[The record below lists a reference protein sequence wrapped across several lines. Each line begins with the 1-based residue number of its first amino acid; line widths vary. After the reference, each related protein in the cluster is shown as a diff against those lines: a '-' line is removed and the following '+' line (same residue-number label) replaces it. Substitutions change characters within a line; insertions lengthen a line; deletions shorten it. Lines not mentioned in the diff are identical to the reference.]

1 MKRNFISTLCLMGAL
16 LLSAGCSDEGRE
28 LSYMPTIELSGS
40 NIVFPAL
47 GGTQEFAVKASKAVK
62 ATVDADWCR
71 VTAVKDAR
79 VILEADI
86 NRGVESRMAKVI
98 ITDGE
103 SEIYATVMQSGFY
116 LTFDDTALDIAMP
129 KAGATVTREFISPLE
144 VNVAVPDYAK
154 DWLKVTYNNGEL
166 SFTGTANETSP
177 RWAKVTVSSGEQRVE
192 YVIKQYELA
201 DFMGN
206 LTMKLKMNWMEK
218 DLEPT
223 LTSSIT
229 QQEDGT
235 YIVDFS
241 SIASLI
247 NMEFPLPAHA
257 SYDAAKG
264 VFRINV
270 KQYIGLAPE
279 GFASQNVHIGLGMV
293 SEGKFLYDEANGAAV
308 NLVPTPKEDGS
319 VALVMQD
326 AGTYSSPIEGMAF
339 LFSTSKWFF
348 DFTISKQAT
357 ITISSL
363 ELFPTASSPKED

>member
-71 VTAVKDAR
+71 VTGVKDAR

-166 SFTGTANETSP
+166 SFTSTANETSP

-264 VFRINV
+264 VFKIDV

>member
-1 MKRNFISTLCLMGAL
+1 MKRNFISTLCLMGVL

-103 SEIYATVMQSGFY
+103 SEIYATVTQSGFY

-129 KAGATVTREFISPLE
+129 KAGATVTREFVSPLE

-166 SFTGTANETSP
+166 SFTSTANEASP
-177 RWAKVTVSSGEQRVE
+177 RWAKVTVSSGEQKVE
-192 YVIKQYELA
+192 YVITQYELA
-201 DFMGN
+201 DFMGD

-247 NMEFPLPAHA
+247 DMEFPLPAHA

-264 VFRINV
+264 VFKIDV

-279 GFASQNVHIGLGMV
+279 GFASRDVYIGLGMV

-363 ELFPTASSPKED
+363 ELLPTASSPEEN

>member
-71 VTAVKDAR
+71 ITGVKDAR

-129 KAGATVTREFISPLE
+129 KAGATVTREFVSPLE

-166 SFTGTANETSP
+166 SFTSTANEASP
-177 RWAKVTVSSGEQRVE
+177 RWAKVTVSSGEQKVE

-201 DFMGN
+201 DFMGD

-247 NMEFPLPAHA
+247 DMEFPLPAHA

-264 VFRINV
+264 VFKIDV

-279 GFASQNVHIGLGMV
+279 GFASRDVYIGLGMV
-293 SEGKFLYDEANGAAV
+293 SERKFLYDEANGAAV

-319 VALVMQD
+319 VVLVMQD

-363 ELFPTASSPKED
+363 ELLPTASSPEEN

>member
-71 VTAVKDAR
+71 ITGVKDAR

-166 SFTGTANETSP
+166 SFTSTANETSP

-279 GFASQNVHIGLGMV
+279 GFASRDVYIGLGMV

>member
-71 VTAVKDAR
+71 ITGVKDAR

-129 KAGATVTREFISPLE
+129 KAGATVTREFVSPLE

-166 SFTGTANETSP
+166 SFTSTANEASP
-177 RWAKVTVSSGEQRVE
+177 RWAKVTVSSGEQKVE
-192 YVIKQYELA
+192 YVITQYELA
-201 DFMGN
+201 DFMGD

-223 LTSSIT
+223 LASSIT
-229 QQEDGT
+229 QQEDGI

-247 NMEFPLPAHA
+247 DMEFPLPAHA

-264 VFRINV
+264 VFKIDV

-279 GFASQNVHIGLGMV
+279 GFASRDVYIGLGMV
-293 SEGKFLYDEANGAAV
+293 SEGKFLYDEVNGAAV

-319 VALVMQD
+319 VVLVMQD

-363 ELFPTASSPKED
+363 ELLPTAPSPEEN

>member
-71 VTAVKDAR
+71 VTGVKDAR

-166 SFTGTANETSP
+166 SFTSTANETSP

-218 DLEPT
+218 DLEST

>member
-71 VTAVKDAR
+71 ITGVKDAR

-129 KAGATVTREFISPLE
+129 KAGATVTREFVSPLE

-166 SFTGTANETSP
+166 SFTSTANEASP

-223 LTSSIT
+223 LASSIT
-229 QQEDGT
+229 QQEDGI

-247 NMEFPLPAHA
+247 DMEFPLPAHA

-264 VFRINV
+264 VFKIDV

-279 GFASQNVHIGLGMV
+279 GFASRDVYIGLGMV

-319 VALVMQD
+319 VVLVMQD

-363 ELFPTASSPKED
+363 ELLPTAPSPEEN

>member
-71 VTAVKDAR
+71 ITGVKDAR

-129 KAGATVTREFISPLE
+129 KAGATVTREFVSPLE

-166 SFTGTANETSP
+166 SFTSTANEASP
-177 RWAKVTVSSGEQRVE
+177 RWAKVTVSSGEQKVE
-192 YVIKQYELA
+192 YVITQYELA
-201 DFMGN
+201 DFMGD

-223 LTSSIT
+223 LASSIT
-229 QQEDGT
+229 QQEDGI

-247 NMEFPLPAHA
+247 DMEFPLPAHA

-264 VFRINV
+264 VFKIDV

-279 GFASQNVHIGLGMV
+279 GFASRDVYIGLGMV

-319 VALVMQD
+319 VVLVMQD

-363 ELFPTASSPKED
+363 EFLPTAPSPEEN

>member
-1 MKRNFISTLCLMGAL
+1 MKRNFISTLCLMGVL

-129 KAGATVTREFISPLE
+129 KAGATVTREFVSPLE

-166 SFTGTANETSP
+166 SFTSTANEASP
-177 RWAKVTVSSGEQRVE
+177 RWAKVTVSSGEQKVE
-192 YVIKQYELA
+192 YVITQYELA
-201 DFMGN
+201 DFMGD

-247 NMEFPLPAHA
+247 DMEFPLPAHA

-264 VFRINV
+264 VFKIDV

-279 GFASQNVHIGLGMV
+279 GFASRDVYIGLGMV

-363 ELFPTASSPKED
+363 ELFPTASSPEEN

>member
-40 NIVFPAL
+40 KIVFPAL

-71 VTAVKDAR
+71 VTGVKDAR

-166 SFTGTANETSP
+166 SFTSTANEASP
-177 RWAKVTVSSGEQRVE
+177 RWAKVTVSSGEQKVE
-192 YVIKQYELA
+192 YVITQYELA
-201 DFMGN
+201 DFMGD

-223 LTSSIT
+223 LASSIT
-229 QQEDGT
+229 QQEDGI

-247 NMEFPLPAHA
+247 DMEFPLPAHA

-264 VFRINV
+264 VFKIDV

-279 GFASQNVHIGLGMV
+279 GFASRDVYIGLGMV

-319 VALVMQD
+319 VVLVMQD

-363 ELFPTASSPKED
+363 ELLPTAPSPEEN

>member
-1 MKRNFISTLCLMGAL
+1 MKRNFISTLCLMGVL

-71 VTAVKDAR
+71 VTGVKDAR

-166 SFTGTANETSP
+166 SFTSTANEASP
-177 RWAKVTVSSGEQRVE
+177 RWAKVTVSSGEQKVE
-192 YVIKQYELA
+192 YVITQYELA
-201 DFMGN
+201 DFMGD

-247 NMEFPLPAHA
+247 DMEFPLPAHA

-264 VFRINV
+264 VFKIDV

-279 GFASQNVHIGLGMV
+279 GFASRDVYIGLGMV

-363 ELFPTASSPKED
+363 ELLPTASSPEEN

>member
-129 KAGATVTREFISPLE
+129 KAGATVTREFVSPLE

-166 SFTGTANETSP
+166 SFTSTANEASP
-177 RWAKVTVSSGEQRVE
+177 RWAKVTVSSGEQKVE
-192 YVIKQYELA
+192 YVITQYELA
-201 DFMGN
+201 DFMGD

-223 LTSSIT
+223 LASSIT
-229 QQEDGT
+229 QQEDGI

>member
-62 ATVDADWCR
+62 ATVDANWCR
-71 VTAVKDAR
+71 ITGVKDAR

-166 SFTGTANETSP
+166 SFTSTANETSP

-363 ELFPTASSPKED
+363 ELLPTASSPKED

>member
-71 VTAVKDAR
+71 VTGVKDAR

-166 SFTGTANETSP
+166 SFTSTANETSP

-319 VALVMQD
+319 VAQVMQD

>member
-129 KAGATVTREFISPLE
+129 KAGATVTREFVSPLE

-166 SFTGTANETSP
+166 SFTSTANEASP
-177 RWAKVTVSSGEQRVE
+177 RWAKVTVSSGEQKVE
-192 YVIKQYELA
+192 YVITQYELA
-201 DFMGN
+201 DFMGD

-223 LTSSIT
+223 LASSIT
-229 QQEDGT
+229 QQEDGI

-247 NMEFPLPAHA
+247 DMEFPLPAHA

-264 VFRINV
+264 VFKIDV

-279 GFASQNVHIGLGMV
+279 GFASRDVYIGLGMV

-319 VALVMQD
+319 VILVMQD

>member
-28 LSYMPTIELSGS
+28 LSYIPTIELSGS

-71 VTAVKDAR
+71 VTGVKDAR

-166 SFTGTANETSP
+166 SFTSTANETSP

>member
-71 VTAVKDAR
+71 ITGVKDAR

-166 SFTGTANETSP
+166 SFTSTANETSP
-177 RWAKVTVSSGEQRVE
+177 RWAKVTVSSGEQKVE
-192 YVIKQYELA
+192 YVITQYELA

-319 VALVMQD
+319 VTLVMQD

>member
-71 VTAVKDAR
+71 ITGVKDAR

-144 VNVAVPDYAK
+144 VNVDVPDYAK

-166 SFTGTANETSP
+166 SFTSTANETSP

>member
-28 LSYMPTIELSGS
+28 LSYMSTIELSGS

-71 VTAVKDAR
+71 VTGVKDAR

-166 SFTGTANETSP
+166 SFTSTANETSP

-201 DFMGN
+201 DFIGN

>member
-1 MKRNFISTLCLMGAL
+1 MKRNFISTLCLMGVL

-129 KAGATVTREFISPLE
+129 KAGATVTREFVSPLE

-166 SFTGTANETSP
+166 SFTSTANEASP
-177 RWAKVTVSSGEQRVE
+177 RWAKVTVSSGEQKVE
-192 YVIKQYELA
+192 YVITQYELA
-201 DFMGN
+201 DFMGD

-247 NMEFPLPAHA
+247 DMEFPLPAHA

-363 ELFPTASSPKED
+363 ELLPTASSPEEN

>member
-1 MKRNFISTLCLMGAL
+1 MKRNFISTLCLMGVL

-129 KAGATVTREFISPLE
+129 KAGATVTREFVSPLE

-166 SFTGTANETSP
+166 SFTSTANETSP
-177 RWAKVTVSSGEQRVE
+177 RWAKVTVSSGEQKVE
-192 YVIKQYELA
+192 YVITQYELA
-201 DFMGN
+201 DFMGD

-247 NMEFPLPAHA
+247 DMEFPLPAHA

-264 VFRINV
+264 VFKIDV

-279 GFASQNVHIGLGMV
+279 GFASRDVYIGLGMV

-363 ELFPTASSPKED
+363 ELLPTASSPEEN

>member
-71 VTAVKDAR
+71 VTGVKDAR

-129 KAGATVTREFISPLE
+129 KAGATVTREFVSPLE

-166 SFTGTANETSP
+166 SFTSTANEASP

-229 QQEDGT
+229 QQEDGI

-247 NMEFPLPAHA
+247 DMEFPLPAHA

-264 VFRINV
+264 VFKIDV

-279 GFASQNVHIGLGMV
+279 GFASRDVYIGLGMV
-293 SEGKFLYDEANGAAV
+293 SEGKFLYDEVNGAAV

>member
-1 MKRNFISTLCLMGAL
+1 MKRNFISTLCLMGVL

-71 VTAVKDAR
+71 VTGVKDAR

-129 KAGATVTREFISPLE
+129 KAGATVTREFVSPLE

-166 SFTGTANETSP
+166 SFTSTANEASP
-177 RWAKVTVSSGEQRVE
+177 RWAKVTVSSGEQKVE
-192 YVIKQYELA
+192 YVITQYELA
-201 DFMGN
+201 DFMGD

-247 NMEFPLPAHA
+247 DMEFPLPAHA

-264 VFRINV
+264 VFKIDV

-279 GFASQNVHIGLGMV
+279 GFASRDVYIGLGMV

-363 ELFPTASSPKED
+363 ELLPTASSPEEN

>member
-1 MKRNFISTLCLMGAL
+1 MKRNFISTLCLMGVL

-129 KAGATVTREFISPLE
+129 KAGATVTREFVSPLE

-166 SFTGTANETSP
+166 SFTSTANEASP
-177 RWAKVTVSSGEQRVE
+177 RWAKVTVSSGEQKVE
-192 YVIKQYELA
+192 YVITQYELA
-201 DFMGN
+201 DFMGD

-247 NMEFPLPAHA
+247 DMEFPLPAHA

>member
-71 VTAVKDAR
+71 VTGVKDAR

-166 SFTGTANETSP
+166 SFTSTANETSP

>member
-1 MKRNFISTLCLMGAL
+1 MKRNFISTLCLMGVL

-129 KAGATVTREFISPLE
+129 KAGATVTREFVSPLE

-166 SFTGTANETSP
+166 SFTSTANEASP
-177 RWAKVTVSSGEQRVE
+177 RWAKVTVSSGEQKVE
-192 YVIKQYELA
+192 YVITQYELA
-201 DFMGN
+201 DFMED

-247 NMEFPLPAHA
+247 DMEFPLPAHA

-264 VFRINV
+264 VFKIDV

-279 GFASQNVHIGLGMV
+279 GFASRDVYIGLGMV

-363 ELFPTASSPKED
+363 ELFPTASSPEEN

>member
-1 MKRNFISTLCLMGAL
+1 M
-16 LLSAGCSDEGRE
+16 SAGCSDEGRE

-71 VTAVKDAR
+71 VTGVKDAR

-129 KAGATVTREFISPLE
+129 KAGATVTRELISPLE

-166 SFTGTANETSP
+166 SFTSTANEASP
-177 RWAKVTVSSGEQRVE
+177 RWAKVTVSSGEQKVE
-192 YVIKQYELA
+192 YVITQYELA

-247 NMEFPLPAHA
+247 NMEFPLPAHT

-279 GFASQNVHIGLGMV
+279 GFASRDVYIGLGMV

>member
-16 LLSAGCSDEGRE
+16 LLSAGYSDEGRE

-71 VTAVKDAR
+71 ITGVKDAR

-166 SFTGTANETSP
+166 SFTSTANETSP
-177 RWAKVTVSSGEQRVE
+177 RWAKVTVSSGEQKVE
-192 YVIKQYELA
+192 YVITQYELA
-201 DFMGN
+201 DFMGD
-206 LTMKLKMNWMEK
+206 LIMKLKMNWMEK

-223 LTSSIT
+223 LASSIT
-229 QQEDGT
+229 QQEDGI

-247 NMEFPLPAHA
+247 DMEFPLPAHA

-264 VFRINV
+264 VFKIDV

-279 GFASQNVHIGLGMV
+279 GFASRDVYIGLGMV

>member
-71 VTAVKDAR
+71 ITGVKDAR

-166 SFTGTANETSP
+166 SFTSTANETSP
-177 RWAKVTVSSGEQRVE
+177 RWAKVTVSSGEQKVE
-192 YVIKQYELA
+192 YVITQYELA
-201 DFMGN
+201 DFMGD
-206 LTMKLKMNWMEK
+206 LIMKLKMNWMEK

-223 LTSSIT
+223 LASSIT
-229 QQEDGT
+229 QQEDGI

-247 NMEFPLPAHA
+247 DMEFPLPAHA

-264 VFRINV
+264 VFKIDV

-279 GFASQNVHIGLGMV
+279 GFASRDVYIGLGMV

-363 ELFPTASSPKED
+363 ELLPTAPSPEEN

>member
-71 VTAVKDAR
+71 VTGVKDAR

-166 SFTGTANETSP
+166 SFTSTANETSP
-177 RWAKVTVSSGEQRVE
+177 RWAKVTVSSGEQKVE
-192 YVIKQYELA
+192 YVITQYELA
-201 DFMGN
+201 DFMGD

-247 NMEFPLPAHA
+247 DMEFPLPAHA

-264 VFRINV
+264 VFKIDV

-279 GFASQNVHIGLGMV
+279 GFASRDVYIGLGMV

-363 ELFPTASSPKED
+363 ELLPTASSPEEN

>member
-71 VTAVKDAR
+71 VTGVKDAR

-129 KAGATVTREFISPLE
+129 KAGATVTREFVSPLE

-166 SFTGTANETSP
+166 SFTSTANETSP

-257 SYDAAKG
+257 SYDAAKC
-264 VFRINV
+264 VFKIDV

-279 GFASQNVHIGLGMV
+279 GFASRDVYIGLGMV

-363 ELFPTASSPKED
+363 ELFPTAPSPEEN

>member
-71 VTAVKDAR
+71 VTGVKDAR

-129 KAGATVTREFISPLE
+129 KAGATVTREFISLLE

-166 SFTGTANETSP
+166 SFTSTANETSP

-264 VFRINV
+264 VFKIDV

-279 GFASQNVHIGLGMV
+279 GFASRDVYIGLGMV

>member
-129 KAGATVTREFISPLE
+129 KAGATVTREFVSPLE

-166 SFTGTANETSP
+166 SFTSTANEASP
-177 RWAKVTVSSGEQRVE
+177 RWAKVTVSSGEQKVE
-192 YVIKQYELA
+192 YVITQYELA
-201 DFMGN
+201 DFMGD

-223 LTSSIT
+223 LASSIT
-229 QQEDGT
+229 QQEDGI

-247 NMEFPLPAHA
+247 DMEFPLPAHA

-264 VFRINV
+264 VFKIDV

-279 GFASQNVHIGLGMV
+279 GFASRDVYIGLGMV

>member
-1 MKRNFISTLCLMGAL
+1 M
-16 LLSAGCSDEGRE
+16 SAGCSDEGRE

-129 KAGATVTREFISPLE
+129 KAGATVTREFVSPLE

-154 DWLKVTYNNGEL
+154 DWLKVTYNNGKL
-166 SFTGTANETSP
+166 SFTSTANEASP
-177 RWAKVTVSSGEQRVE
+177 RWAKVTVSSGEQKVE
-192 YVIKQYELA
+192 YVITQYELA
-201 DFMGN
+201 DFMGD

-247 NMEFPLPAHA
+247 DMEFPLPAHA

-264 VFRINV
+264 VFKIDV

-279 GFASQNVHIGLGMV
+279 GFASRDVYIGLGMV

-363 ELFPTASSPKED
+363 ELFPTASSPEEN

>member
-71 VTAVKDAR
+71 ITGVKDSR

-166 SFTGTANETSP
+166 SFTSTANETSP

-264 VFRINV
+264 VFKIDV

-279 GFASQNVHIGLGMV
+279 GFASRDVYIGLGMV

-308 NLVPTPKEDGS
+308 NLVPTPKADGS
-319 VALVMQD
+319 VVLVMQD

-363 ELFPTASSPKED
+363 ELLLTASSPKED

>member
-71 VTAVKDAR
+71 VTGVKDAR

-166 SFTGTANETSP
+166 SFTSTANEASP

-229 QQEDGT
+229 QQEDDT

-241 SIASLI
+241 SIVSLI
-247 NMEFPLPAHA
+247 NMEFPLQAHA

-264 VFRINV
+264 VFKIDVN
-270 KQYIGLAPE
+270 QYIGLAPE

-293 SEGKFLYDEANGAAV
+293 SEGKFLYDEANGAAG

>member
-71 VTAVKDAR
+71 VTGVKDAR

-116 LTFDDTALDIAMP
+116 LTFEDTALDIAMP

-166 SFTGTANETSP
+166 SFTSTANETSP

-257 SYDAAKG
+257 SYDTAKG

>member
-71 VTAVKDAR
+71 ITGVKDAR

-129 KAGATVTREFISPLE
+129 KAGATVTREFVSPLE

-166 SFTGTANETSP
+166 SFTSTANETSP

-264 VFRINV
+264 VFKIDV

-279 GFASQNVHIGLGMV
+279 GFASRDVYIGLGMV

>member
-1 MKRNFISTLCLMGAL
+1 MKRNFISTLCLMGVL

-129 KAGATVTREFISPLE
+129 KAGATVTREFVSPLE
-144 VNVAVPDYAK
+144 VNMAVPDYAK

-166 SFTGTANETSP
+166 SFTSTANEASP

-192 YVIKQYELA
+192 YVITQYELA
-201 DFMGN
+201 DFMGD

-247 NMEFPLPAHA
+247 DMEFPLPAHA

-264 VFRINV
+264 VFKIDV

-279 GFASQNVHIGLGMV
+279 GFASRDVYIGLGMV
-293 SEGKFLYDEANGAAV
+293 SERKFLYDEANGAAV

-319 VALVMQD
+319 VVLVMQD

-363 ELFPTASSPKED
+363 ELLPTASSPEEN